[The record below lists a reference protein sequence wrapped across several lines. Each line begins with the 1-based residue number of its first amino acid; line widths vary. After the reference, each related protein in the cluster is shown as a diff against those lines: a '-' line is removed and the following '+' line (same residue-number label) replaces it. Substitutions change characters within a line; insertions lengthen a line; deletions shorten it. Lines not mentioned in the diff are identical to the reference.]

1 MTSNYQKQWNEY
13 QEATRR
19 EVEEMDYQNHLEEQ
33 EREEAAAER
42 EARVCEIV
50 EEVREIINDRWPDE
64 GADWYDDDGNLAD
77 EMRWRDADKRAM
89 DAVYDEID
97 AMDDDVLYSR
107 EAAEIAYTAYAAEI
121 Y

>member
-1 MTSNYQKQWNEY
+1 MTTNYQQQWNEY

-19 EVEEMDYQNHLEEQ
+19 EVEEMDYQDHLEAQ
-33 EREEAAAER
+33 EREEAAARR
-42 EARVCEIV
+42 EDRVLDIV

-89 DAVYDEID
+89 DAARD
-97 AMDDDVLYSR
+97 ALDALDDDVLYSQD
-107 EAAEIAYTAYAAEI
+107 AAEIAYAAYADEI
-121 Y
+121 F